1 MLPIW
6 EAQVH
11 LLRID
16 PNLDRA
22 DRYLQ
27 FGDFFNGAQVRHNI
41 VQNEPPSYL

>member
-11 LLRID
+11 FLRID

-27 FGDFFNGAQVRHNI
+27 FGDFFNGAQVRRI
-41 VQNEPPSYL
+41 EKPPWGKSY